1 MVISRGLR
9 TAAYGT
15 AVMPC
20 EGCAKRPSFG
30 LPAEGRMRWC
40 GTCARAQLGAV
51 SAKTGKPPLP
61 FVKRLSKEERQMEM
75 YAARERDHPEE
86 GQLAAI
92 DAFAWNF
99 AIKVEGVVVKPEPQL
114 PWGRPRQPHTE
125 FVFPLRVLVLGPND
139 CASKNLGVRGL
150 YGSHQPIAPRV
161 LGRNGRSR
169 RHCDINSANGF
180 WNRNFRFS

>member
-1 MVISRGLR
+1 MVSRGLR

-20 EGCAKRPSFG
+20 EGCAKSPSFG

-40 GTCARAQLGAV
+40 GTCATAHLGAV

-86 GQLAAI
+86 GQLATIGA
-92 DAFAWNF
+92 F
-99 AIKVEGVVVKPEPQL
+99 AIKVEGLTIKPEPL
-114 PWGRPRQPHTE
+114 TAGRPRQP
-125 FVFPLRVLVLGPND
+125 P
-139 CASKNLGVRGL
+139 SKKRWGVR
-150 YGSHQPIAPRV
+150 V
-161 LGRNGRSR
+161 
-169 RHCDINSANGF
+169 
-180 WNRNFRFS
+180 